1 MFISYTFDIETDG
14 LLDNL
19 THIKCLNVI
28 DNETGEE
35 RRYTDDEYYYD
46 AVTGDKTEE
55 RTPRHGTI
63 KDGVNLLAACDEICG
78 HNVVGFDIPAIR
90 IVYPEFLPPRVFD
103 TQVISRLVYTD
114 IIERD
119 TIATRKGK
127 LDLPGKLKFKR
138 HSLAAWGLRLGEELK
153 DDFVPSNF
161 NPRFSWNEYPFSK
174 ECDDYCMQDVRVN
187 VTLVQHMKKRLEEMG
202 GWDEAV
208 QLEHDVNRIL
218 ARQMQHGWLYDIE
231 AAEKLTAELQKEVLT
246 LEDKLRE
253 TFAPFYKR
261 DGKVKCFK
269 KSMRRKVRGKDYKE
283 WCSGEYQPIKL
294 TAFNPGSRDHIAD
307 RLMKQFGWE
316 PDEFTPEGK
325 PKVDETTLGKLDYP
339 EAKLC
344 VEYFKVSKMLGQ
356 VSDGDKSQMK
366 LVGKDGRMHGYVCHN
381 GAVTGRMTHSGPN
394 VAQTDKD
401 PRVRSLYI
409 VPPGKKLV
417 GCDADGLE
425 GRCKSHY
432 LARFDKGAFIR
443 TILEGRKEDGTDLH
457 SRNRDA
463 VGLRSRDNAKT
474 IYYAWM
480 YGAGDPKLGSTVY
493 DDWPDDKKAR
503 FNAKFQG
510 QARIRQLAL
519 IGRKARAKLVSG
531 ITGMEALIKA
541 VKDKAKSPGYV
552 RGLDGRRIVI
562 RSQHAALNT
571 LLQGAGAIIMKKAL
585 VLLDDSLQ
593 ARGLVPGADYEFVGN
608 IHDELQIEV
617 NDEHAPTVGKL
628 AADSIEAAGKHFEF
642 RCPLAGNYDIGDNWS
657 QTH

>member
-1 MFISYTFDIETDG
+1 MKSYTFDIETDG
-14 LLDNL
+14 LLDQL
-19 THIKCLNVI
+19 THVKCINVI

-35 RRYTDDEYYYD
+35 YRYTDHVHYED
-46 AVTGDKTEE
+46 AVTGRRTDIE
-55 RTPRHGTI
+55 TPRDGDI
-63 KDGVNLLAACDEICG
+63 NDGVALLEAADEICG
-78 HNVVGFDIPAIR
+78 HNIVGFDIPAIR
-90 IVYPEFLPPRVFD
+90 KVMEFTPPKGVFD
-103 TQVISRLVYTD
+103 TQVVSRLVYTD
-114 IIERD
+114 IIDRD
-119 TIATRKGK
+119 SLAARKGK
-127 LDLPGKLKFKR
+127 LDMPNKLKMRR
-138 HSLAAWGLRLGEELK
+138 HSLAAWGVRLGAELK
-153 DDFVPSNF
+153 GDFTPSQF
-161 NPRFSWNEYPFSK
+161 NKKWTWNDYPFSQ

-187 VTLVQHMKKRLEEMG
+187 VTLVQHMKRRLEEMG

-218 ARQMQHGWLYDIE
+218 TRQMQYGWLYDVE
-231 AAEKLTAELQKEVLT
+231 AAKKLTAELQKEVIA

-261 DGKVKCFK
+261 DGKMKCFK
-269 KSMRRKVRGKDYKE
+269 KNMVRKVRGKDYKE
-283 WCSGEYQPIKL
+283 WCSGEYQPVKL
-294 TAFNPGSRDHIAD
+294 TQFNPGSRDHIAD
-307 RLMKQFGWE
+307 RLTALYGWE

-325 PKVDETTLGKLDYP
+325 PKVDETTLGKLDFP

-344 VEYFKVSKMLGQ
+344 AEYFKVSKMLGQ
-356 VSDGDKSQMK
+356 VADGAKSQLH
-366 LVGKDGRMHGYVCHN
+366 LVDDDNRMRGYVCHN

-409 VPPGKKLV
+409 AGPGKKIV

-432 LARFDKGAFIR
+432 LARFDKGAFIK

-503 FNAKFQG
+503 FNAKFKG
-510 QARIRQLAL
+510 EARIKRLAL
-519 IGRKARAKLVSG
+519 IGRKARGKLVAG

-585 VLLDDSLQ
+585 VMCDDALQ
-593 ARGLVPGADYEFVGN
+593 GAGLVPGVDYEFVGN
-608 IHDELQIEV
+608 IHDELQIEC
-617 NDEHAPTVGKL
+617 EERHADYIGQ
-628 AADSIEAAGKHFEF
+628 AAAESIENAGKHFGF
-642 RCPLAGNYDIGDNWS
+642 RCPLAGNYDVGDNWS
-657 QTH
+657 ETH